1 MQHKNIAILDKT
13 RPTTRRGFQRSLW
26 DKERWEGHGWNEYHE
41 WKWSHLWNWE
51 YRYERYHIDK
61 IEQMI
66 NFKRL
71 MASQMCLAS
80 ETSRT

>member
-26 DKERWEGHGWNEYHE
+26 DKDGKDMDEMNIMNENDHTYD
-41 WKWSHLWNWE
+41 WE
-51 YRYERYHIDK
+51 YRYETYHIDK